1 MTRAPAPAP
10 RTLRPVAWIMDTL
23 AAIPRALP
31 ELHGKDEGAK
41 GAELGDRQFGTARVL
56 PSSIDCPFVCGHDQT
71 RQQFRSHKGSDRS
84 LDHAVLSSQSTI

>member
-23 AAIPRALP
+23 AAFPRALP

-41 GAELGDRQFGTARVL
+41 GAELGYRQFGTARVL
-56 PSSIDCPFVCGHDQT
+56 PSSIVQNPKCLTVLSPAGT
-71 RQQFRSHKGSDRS
+71 TKPGNS
-84 LDHAVLSSQSTI
+84 LDRTRGATAV

>member
-41 GAELGDRQFGTARVL
+41 GAELGYRQFGAARVL
-56 PSSIDCPFVCGHDQT
+56 PSSIVQNPGLPVQNTCSAKFLS
-71 RQQFRSHKGSDRS
+71 FRLR
-84 LDHAVLSSQSTI
+84 ARPNPATV